1 MTAPDIMACEETRR
15 EHSQPE
21 LIADGA
27 VHFFGLG
34 IGIAG
39 AVALLAVTA
48 GQSDRFKLVGILI
61 YALGLLAML
70 ACSAAYNLSY
80 YTGWRGFFRRCD
92 HCAIF
97 LMIAG
102 TYTPFILHLFSGVVA
117 AVLGVAVWS
126 AALTGIYLKLGNPPV
141 FERLSVG
148 LYLLLGWF
156 SIIILAPYVSVMS
169 GTTLTMLV
177 AGGVLYTAGV
187 VFHMWER
194 LPFQNAIW
202 HVFVLAAAICHYWA
216 VMDGV
221 VLAGA

>member
-1 MTAPDIMACEETRR
+1 MSLSGFMACSESRR
-15 EHSQPE
+15 AHSQTE

-27 VHFFGLG
+27 VHMFGLG
-34 IGIAG
+34 IGVAG

-48 GQSDRFKLVGILI
+48 GRSDGFKLAGALI

-70 ACSAAYNLSY
+70 ACSAAYNLGY
-80 YTGWRGFFRRCD
+80 NTGWRGFFRRCD

-102 TYTPFILHLFSGVVA
+102 TYTPFILHLFSGVFA
-117 AVLGVAVWS
+117 ATLGAAVWS
-126 AALTGIYLKLGNPPV
+126 AALTGIYLKLAKPPL

-156 SIIILAPYVSVMS
+156 SVIILAPFAGQMS
-169 GTTLTMLV
+169 GMTMTMLV
-177 AGGVLYTAGV
+177 SGGVLYTAGV